1 MIKYSVRSYAHWSC
15 FLKRKSLED
24 GLEWLRS
31 LPSHE
36 IRNAP
41 VLIVQDWLEERGWKG
56 ERSMEL
62 LLNAAKGAAHRETRR

>member
-1 MIKYSVRSYAHWSC
+1 MIHYSVRSYAHWSC
-15 FLKRKSLED
+15 LLKRASLED
-24 GLEWLRS
+24 GLTWIRS

-41 VLIVQDWLEERGWKG
+41 VLIVQDWLEERSWTG

-62 LLNAAKGAAHRETRR
+62 LLRAAKAACHRETAR